1 MKIGYN
7 QATAMGCSTLEKDL
21 LLCEKAGFDYIEI
34 RLDML
39 SDYLKT
45 HTVTHLKNFF
55 ANSRLKPHAFN
66 ALYTYREMFSSDDDP
81 RRTEEVL
88 RQFMLGCEVG
98 REIGAN
104 YFVIVTP
111 MIPAP
116 STDVYPYGEEDMH
129 KHCVRILARLAEI
142 AGGYGMR
149 LCFEPVG
156 FQRCAVRNI
165 RQADAIIR
173 EVNHP
178 DVGIALDTYNLFVD
192 GGNNDYSAIKQL
204 RPEEIFVAHIQNA
217 DILPPEKWGQNT
229 RRFCGEGMLDLA
241 NYLQNLKGINYTGVV
256 SIEVFRPEYW
266 AMQPEWVIEQAYKTT
281 RECLA
286 LNGCL

>member
-21 LLCEKAGFDYIEI
+21 LICEKVGFDYIEI

-45 HTVTHLKNFF
+45 HTVGNLRSFF
-55 ANSRLKPHAFN
+55 ASSRIKPHAFN
-66 ALYTYREMFSSDDDP
+66 ALYTYREMFSPDDDS
-81 RRTEEVL
+81 RRKEEVI

-98 REIGAN
+98 REIGAH

-116 STDVYPYGEEDMH
+116 STDVYPHGEEDMH
-129 KHCVRILARLAEI
+129 EHCVRILTQLVEI
-142 AGGYGMR
+142 AGNYGIR

-165 RQADAIIR
+165 RQAHAITCA
-173 EVNHP
+173 VNHP
-178 DVGIALDTYNLFVD
+178 DVGLALDTYNLFVD

-204 RPEEIFVAHIQNA
+204 SPEEIFVAHIQNA
-217 DILPPEKWGQNT
+217 DILPAEKWGQDT
-229 RRFCGEGMLDLA
+229 RRFCDKGMLDLA
-241 NYLQNLKGINYTGVV
+241 DYLQNLKEVSYDGVV

-286 LNGCL
+286 LNECL